1 MSTGGRVSCL
11 NFLNI
16 FYTFVKKK
24 KKNESITVVRLV
36 EWKARL
42 LRELALRV

>member
-24 KKNESITVVRLV
+24 KNESITVVRMV